1 MTINQRLDLLRG
13 KPGELLSFGS
23 GVALNMELGIDL
35 IHILLDTSLG
45 EIEPFRDLTVGEPL
59 PHQLHDLVF
68 PRRQRVKDRRTGA
81 CRVSRFAASPSA
93 MICAARRDCVSRA
106 SRGLI

>member
-1 MTINQRLDLLRG
+1 MPEQRG
-13 KPGELLSFGS
+13 KLCPLGA
-23 GVALNMELGIDL
+23 GVPLDMELGIDL
-35 IHILLDTSLG
+35 VHILLDTALG

-81 CRVSRFAASPSA
+81 CRVSRF
-93 MICAARRDCVSRA
+93 CRLTQRHDLRRKGDCVSRA